1 MNVRHDYWL
10 KWWVIIC
17 LNSTSSCTTKT
28 KEDAGCICQQWLSCR
43 SSLCLLWC
51 LICWS
56 HMAGLTSTT
65 RVSAR
70 IAQFPQHSPVGLHF
84 HEESTS
90 ILLICISVMAV
101 NFCHSSS
108 FAGLLFC
115 RLLQNSNSWDASL
128 MPRVLC
134 NCFSVFG
141 LILLPMLHCHT

>member
-1 MNVRHDYWL
+1 MYVTINGWNGELLFVSTLPVHALQKL
-10 KWWVIIC
+10 K
-17 LNSTSSCTTKT
+17 KT
-28 KEDAGCICQQWLSCR
+28 QGAFANNDSAAGLAFAFFSV
-43 SSLCLLWC
+43 
-51 LICWS
+51 ICWS

-70 IAQFPQHSPVGLHF
+70 IAQLPQHFPVGLHF

-90 ILLICISVMAV
+90 ILICISVMAV

-108 FAGLLFC
+108 FVGLLFC

-141 LILLPMLHCHT
+141 LILFPMLHCHT